1 MRILLLIDD
10 YYPSTK
16 SGAKMMHDLAVQF
29 VRDGHESIVV
39 TPSQAVSHKLSI
51 SVEEG
56 VTVVRVRGG
65 NLKYTSRAIRGLRE
79 FRLSANIWRRARAFF
94 QENQCDIIVFYSP
107 TIFFGPLVRK
117 LKALWRCPAY
127 LILRDIFPQWA
138 VDAGVIK
145 KGLLYR
151 YLRRKEL
158 EQYGAADLIGAE
170 GAGDLEYFRNDP
182 RLRNCRVEVLFNCMD
197 TQQSPV
203 RGTKYREELG
213 LLNKVVFFYGGNIGV
228 AQGVDSI
235 LRLAL
240 NLRDHEKA
248 FFLLVGSGTE
258 VQRLQ
263 AEIAREDLRN
273 VRILPPLPQD
283 EYLRCLAEFD
293 IGIVSLH
300 RNLKTHN
307 TTGKLLGYL
316 LCGKPVL
323 ASLNP
328 GNGLAQLLQEADAG
342 IACEN
347 GDDDGLNAAALLLL
361 GNPDLRKRMS
371 ANAKLLGE
379 TKFSARTA
387 TRQILSHILQVPDH
401 HSSATFSPRADVS
414 K

>member
-29 VRDGHESIVV
+29 VRDGHEAVVV
-39 TPSQAVSHKLSI
+39 TPSDSVPRGLSI
-51 SVEEG
+51 SLEDG
-56 VTVVRVRGG
+56 ATVVRVRGG
-65 NLKYTSRAIRGLRE
+65 NLKYSSRATRGLRE
-79 FRLSANIWRRARAFF
+79 FRLSATIWQRAKTFF
-94 QENQCDIIVFYSP
+94 RENRCDLIVFYSP
-107 TIFFGPLVRK
+107 TIFFGSLVRR

-158 EQYGAADLIGAE
+158 EQYAAADIIGAE
-170 GAGDLEYFRNDP
+170 GEGDLDYFRGDP
-182 RLRNCRVEVLFNCMD
+182 KLKSCRVEVLFNCMD
-197 TQQSPV
+197 TEQHPV
-203 RGTKYREELG
+203 AGTTYRVRLG
-213 LLNKVVFFYGGNIGV
+213 LQNKIVFFYGGNIGV

-240 NLRDHEKA
+240 NLRQHEKA

-258 VQRLQ
+258 IPRLQ
-263 AEIAREDLRN
+263 AEIDKHALRN
-273 VRILPPLPQD
+273 IRILPPLPQD

-316 LCGKPVL
+316 RCGKPVL

-328 GNGLAQLLQEADAG
+328 GNGLAQLLREADAG

-347 GDDDGLNAAALLLL
+347 GDDDRLHSAALLLIA
-361 GNPDLRKRMS
+361 NPELRRRM
-371 ANAKLLGE
+371 AVNARLLGE
-379 TKFSARTA
+379 SKFSTA
-387 TRQILSHILQVPDH
+387 TAARQILAHFAQDQAEHVPL
-401 HSSATFSPRADVS
+401 S
-414 K
+414 